1 MSLSFVERISE
12 APHERAE
19 ELHEVLATL
28 NLPHARLSPE
38 QLELVVNTIA
48 ARPDLWQDLIVADHQ
63 SRWWLLL
70 YRTPGYEVKLLT
82 WENDQESDWH
92 DHGGSAGA
100 FRVTQGSLREH
111 HRAKDSIGVDSA
123 IFGPGGY
130 GSFGTDYVH
139 DVVHET
145 GDPAVSIHA
154 YSPPLSGLTYYER
167 TSFGFV
173 AREFIEEERRS
184 TFRTTQ
190 PHLDE

>member
-1 MSLSFVERISE
+1 VSLSFDERTSE
-12 APHERAE
+12 APHERVE
-19 ELHEVLATL
+19 ELHELLDSL
-28 NLPHARLSPE
+28 NLPDARLSPE

-48 ARPDLWQDLIVADHQ
+48 ARPDLWQDLIVADRQ

-82 WENDQESDWH
+82 WEDDQNSDWH
-92 DHGGSAGA
+92 DHGGSSGA

-111 HRAKDSIGVDSA
+111 HRAKDSISVDSA

-167 TSFGFV
+167 TRFGFI

-190 PHLDE
+190 PHLEN

>member
-1 MSLSFVERISE
+1 
-12 APHERAE
+12 
-19 ELHEVLATL
+19 
-28 NLPHARLSPE
+28 
-38 QLELVVNTIA
+38 
-48 ARPDLWQDLIVADHQ
+48 
-63 SRWWLLL
+63 
-70 YRTPGYEVKLLT
+70 
-82 WENDQESDWH
+82 
-92 DHGGSAGA
+92 
-100 FRVTQGSLREH
+100 VTQGSLREH
-111 HRAKDSIGVDSA
+111 HRAKDSISVDSA

-167 TSFGFV
+167 TRFGFI

-190 PHLDE
+190 PHLEN